1 MNFEMLVFI
10 EEVFFVEGK
19 EFDVDVVIVI
29 VVRDVEVVEQLQ
41 KCYFQNVLILVFF
54 DLVFNFEIW
63 LGSLKVKFV
72 D

>member
-29 VVRDVEVVEQLQ
+29 VVRDVEVVE
-41 KCYFQNVLILVFF
+41 
-54 DLVFNFEIW
+54 
-63 LGSLKVKFV
+63 
-72 D
+72 